1 MYLCI
6 PPRVGVRDAVLEIWQ
21 ANNQGN
27 YDPVDTP
34 MYQQI
39 NYDYTNVNANPNG
52 YNCRARV
59 RSDQDGKFS
68 FDTSE
73 LFTGLIAV
81 FVVNVGRDLFFTV
94 RSRVENTDHSFNKQF
109 ALWKKSSMQW
119 RSQ

>member
-1 MYLCI
+1 MGGFPISTNANDSPIQYAGHVQLGSSPVTSLMTYLCI
-6 PPRVGVRDAVLEIWQ
+6 PTRVGVRDAVLEIWQ

-27 YDPVDTP
+27 YDPADTP

-73 LFTGLIAV
+73 SFTILISV
-81 FVVNVGRDLFFTV
+81 
-94 RSRVENTDHSFNKQF
+94 TDP
-109 ALWKKSSMQW
+109 
-119 RSQ
+119 

>member
-1 MYLCI
+1 MMFLCI
-6 PPRVGVRDAVLEIWQ
+6 RLGVRDAVLEIWQ
-21 ANNQGN
+21 ADNQGN
-27 YDPVDTP
+27 YDPADTP

-73 LFTGLIAV
+73 SFTIYNLIYNLISV
-81 FVVNVGRDLFFTV
+81 
-94 RSRVENTDHSFNKQF
+94 TDP
-109 ALWKKSSMQW
+109 
-119 RSQ
+119 